1 MKLGAVVIISISN
14 ANGTG
19 TIDEAFDK
27 ALDSIKKYEESD
39 PDMYLLLKN
48 RIMKERLSTIYIK
61 MMLLASYYSEAEL
74 AAFKA
79 EFKYYATLF
88 KLSEL
93 KEGSDFGDLLD

>member
-1 MKLGAVVIISISN
+1 
-14 ANGTG
+14 
-19 TIDEAFDK
+19 
-27 ALDSIKKYEESD
+27 
-39 PDMYLLLKN
+39 
-48 RIMKERLSTIYIK
+48 MKERLSPIYIK